1 MSSQVSWAEHA
12 ICWHVYPLG
21 FLGAPIRDRHP
32 ESEGLQHRLRG
43 LVPWLDYV
51 VELGASALLL
61 GPIFDSSTH
70 GYDTLDHYRIDPRLG
85 DDGDFDALVGECH
98 ARGLKVILDGVFNH
112 VGSQHS
118 AFRQA
123 LAGGPD
129 SGEAGLF
136 RIDFDAPGGPR
147 PADFEG
153 HGDLVALDHE
163 SSAVVDFV
171 ADVMTHWCAR
181 GADGWRLDAAYAVPP
196 QFWAQVLT
204 RVREAHPD
212 VFVVG
217 EVIHGDYVEL
227 VQRSGWDSLTQYEL
241 WKAIWSSLK
250 DVNFHELAHALGRH
264 EEFLA
269 AFVPMTF
276 VGNHDVTR
284 IASQVGPD
292 KAALA
297 AVLLLTL
304 PGIPSIYAGDEQ
316 AYAGVK
322 EERLGGDD
330 DVRPRFPA
338 TPQELSDLGS
348 SMHALYRELI
358 GVRRRHPWLYDARL
372 EVTALSNEAI
382 AYVVRARDGDSG
394 EGAGELVVELDSVAG
409 SARITAGETVLFTRS
424 NGA

>member
-1 MSSQVSWAEHA
+1 MSSSSRWAEHA

-21 FLGAPIRDRHP
+21 FVGAPIRDRRSD
-32 ESEGLQHRLRG
+32 EVLEHRLLG
-43 LVPWLDYV
+43 LLPWLDYV

-85 DDGDFDALVGECH
+85 DDGDFDTLVRECH

-112 VGSQHS
+112 VGSRHPVFQ
-118 AFRQA
+118 QA
-123 LAGGPD
+123 LAGGPEAP
-129 SGEAGLF
+129 EAGLF
-136 RIDFDAPGGPR
+136 RIDFDAPDGPR

-153 HGDLVALDHE
+153 HGDLVAFDHE
-163 SSAVVDFV
+163 SAAVVDLV
-171 ADVMTHWCAR
+171 ADVMAHWCAR
-181 GADGWRLDAAYAVPP
+181 GTDGWRLDAAYAVPP
-196 QFWAQVLT
+196 AFWAQVLS
-204 RVREAHPD
+204 RVRAAHPD

-217 EVIHGDYVEL
+217 EVIHGDYVSL
-227 VQRSGWDSLTQYEL
+227 VRDSGWDSLTQYEL

-264 EEFLA
+264 EEFLQ

-284 IASQVGPD
+284 IASQVGPE

-330 DVRPRFPA
+330 DVRPRFPSSPA
-338 TPQELSDLGS
+338 ELSDLGS
-348 SMHALYRELI
+348 SMHTLYRDLI
-358 GVRRRHPWLYDARL
+358 GVRRRHSWLYDATL
-372 EVTALSNEAI
+372 EVTSLSNERI
-382 AYVVRARDGDSG
+382 AYVVRARHG
-394 EGAGELVVELDSVAG
+394 EGELAVELDSVAG
-409 SARITAGETVLFTRS
+409 SARIVAGETVLFEQS
-424 NGA
+424 

>member
-1 MSSQVSWAEHA
+1 MSWAEHA

-21 FLGAPIRDRHP
+21 FVGAPIRDRQP
-32 ESEGLQHRLRG
+32 DEELEHRLLG
-43 LVPWLDYV
+43 LLPWLDYV

-85 DDGDFDALVGECH
+85 DDGDFEALVRECH

-112 VGSQHS
+112 VGAQHPT
-118 AFRQA
+118 FQKA
-123 LAGGPD
+123 LAAGPD
-129 SGEAGLF
+129 SAEAALF
-136 RIDFDAPGGPR
+136 RIDFDAPDGPR

-153 HGDLVALDHE
+153 HGDLVAFDH
-163 SSAVVDFV
+163 SSPAVVDLV

-181 GADGWRLDAAYAVPP
+181 GADGWRLDAAYAVPSS
-196 QFWAQVLT
+196 FWAQVLP
-204 RVREAHPD
+204 RVREAHSQ

-217 EVIHGDYVEL
+217 EVIHGDYVAL
-227 VQRSGWDSLTQYEL
+227 VRDSGWDSLTQYEL

-264 EEFLA
+264 EEFLQS
-269 AFVPMTF
+269 FVPMTF

-338 TPQELSDLGS
+338 TPAELSDLGA

-358 GVRRRHPWLYDARL
+358 GVRRRHPWLYDATL
-372 EVTALSNEAI
+372 EVTSLSNEAI
-382 AYVVRARDGDSG
+382 EYVVRARQG
-394 EGAGELVVELDSVAG
+394 ERELAVELDSVAG
-409 SARITAGETVLFTRS
+409 SARITAGETVLFERS
-424 NGA
+424 

>member
-1 MSSQVSWAEHA
+1 MSWAEHA

-21 FLGAPIRDRHP
+21 FVGAPIRDRQP
-32 ESEGLQHRLRG
+32 DEELEHRLLG
-43 LVPWLDYV
+43 LLPWLDYV

-70 GYDTLDHYRIDPRLG
+70 GYDTLDHYRIDPCLG
-85 DDGDFDALVGECH
+85 DEGDFEVLVRECH

-112 VGSQHS
+112 VGAQHPT
-118 AFRQA
+118 FQKA
-123 LAGGPD
+123 LAAGPD
-129 SGEAGLF
+129 SAEAALF
-136 RIDFDAPGGPR
+136 RIDFDAPDGPR

-153 HGDLVALDHE
+153 HGDLVAFDH
-163 SSAVVDFV
+163 SSPAVVDLV

-181 GADGWRLDAAYAVPP
+181 GADGWRLDAAYAVPSS
-196 QFWAQVLT
+196 FWAQVLP
-204 RVREAHPD
+204 RVREAHSE

-217 EVIHGDYVEL
+217 EVIHGDYVAL
-227 VQRSGWDSLTQYEL
+227 VRDSGWDSLTQYEL

-264 EEFLA
+264 EEFLQS
-269 AFVPMTF
+269 FVPMTF

-338 TPQELSDLGS
+338 TPAELSDLGA

-358 GVRRRHPWLYDARL
+358 GVRRRHPWLYDATL
-372 EVTALSNEAI
+372 EVTSLSNEAI
-382 AYVVRARDGDSG
+382 EYVVRARQG
-394 EGAGELVVELDSVAG
+394 ERELAVELDSVAG
-409 SARITAGETVLFTRS
+409 SARITAGETVLFERS
-424 NGA
+424 

>member
-1 MSSQVSWAEHA
+1 MSWAEHA

-21 FLGAPIRDRHP
+21 FVGAPIRDRQP
-32 ESEGLQHRLRG
+32 DEELEHRLLG
-43 LVPWLDYV
+43 LLPWLDYV

-85 DDGDFDALVGECH
+85 DDGDFEALVRECH

-112 VGSQHS
+112 VGAQHPT
-118 AFRQA
+118 FQKA
-123 LAGGPD
+123 LAAGPD
-129 SGEAGLF
+129 SAEAALF
-136 RIDFDAPGGPR
+136 RIDFDAPDGPR

-153 HGDLVALDHE
+153 HGDLVAFDH
-163 SSAVVDFV
+163 SSPAVVDLV

-181 GADGWRLDAAYAVPP
+181 GADGWRLDAAYAVPSS
-196 QFWAQVLT
+196 FWAQVLP
-204 RVREAHPD
+204 RVREAHSE

-217 EVIHGDYVEL
+217 EVIHGDYVAL
-227 VQRSGWDSLTQYEL
+227 VRDSGWDSLTQYEL

-264 EEFLA
+264 EEFLQS
-269 AFVPMTF
+269 FVPMTF

-338 TPQELSDLGS
+338 TPAELSDLGA

-358 GVRRRHPWLYDARL
+358 GVRRRHPWLYDATL
-372 EVTALSNEAI
+372 EVTSLSNEAI
-382 AYVVRARDGDSG
+382 EYVVRARQG
-394 EGAGELVVELDSVAG
+394 ERELAVELDSVAG
-409 SARITAGETVLFTRS
+409 SARITAGETVLFERS
-424 NGA
+424 